1 MPPVRHSPRSRL
13 GIAAK
18 FTLLATLLALLT
30 TAVWGSWVWQRE
42 RSLLETQLRQ
52 KGRILLSSMAIP
64 FINALLYEE
73 MGIVEEGGLL
83 DNFIAEIMGQS
94 EVAPVY
100 AMVLDPNGLVLAHND
115 FAQYRRVYD
124 DLLSRSTLQVS
135 EFTVTPTRV
144 GGESIWDLAH
154 PLAVH
159 GRHWG
164 VLRVGLSLAPLN
176 SSLARLARHIAVF
189 GAGYT
194 ALGVMLS
201 ILIGT
206 RLARPLLQLGERME
220 AVGDDLPEPGL
231 PSQRADETGD
241 LERAFAAMV
250 ERLQRS
256 EAERRAAVDRLI
268 EDERLV
274 AVGETVAGVAHEVN
288 NPLAA
293 MEGAVYCLEQGA
305 GAEDE
310 RYVRILKDGLER
322 ISRVMG
328 QLLNLSRSGELQLTQ
343 VDLPEFCRDTV
354 LFAKASVKKRG
365 ARFVPSGDVP
375 ALWVGLDR
383 IKIHQLLLNL
393 FVNAAGAAGAGGTVR
408 FECAVDATTLR
419 FTVCDDG
426 PGVPKEIAEQIFD
439 PFYTTKPAGQ
449 GNGMGL
455 SVSRRIAEKHS
466 GSLTLEPCTQGA
478 CFVLTLPLRIDDAV
492 VVG

>member
-1 MPPVRHSPRSRL
+1 MRQLLRSRL
-13 GIAAK
+13 GIAVK
-18 FTLLATLLALLT
+18 FSVLATLLALLT
-30 TAVWGSWVWQRE
+30 TAVWGAWTWQRE
-42 RSLLETQLRQ
+42 RNLLETQLRQ
-52 KGRILLSSMAIP
+52 KGRLLLSSMAIP

-100 AMVLDPNGLVLAHND
+100 AMVLDPDGLVLAHND
-115 FAQYRRVYD
+115 FAEYRRVYD
-124 DLLSRSTLQVS
+124 DPLSRSTLQVA
-135 EFTVTPTRV
+135 EFTITPTQS
-144 GGESIWDLAH
+144 GEERIWDLAQ

-159 GRHWG
+159 GRRWG
-164 VLRVGLSLAPLN
+164 VLRAGLSLEPL
-176 SSLARLARHIAVF
+176 SHSLAKLARQIAVF
-189 GAGYT
+189 GAAYT
-194 ALGVMLS
+194 ALAMALS

-206 RLARPLLQLGERME
+206 RLARPLLQLGENME
-220 AVGDDLPEPGL
+220 AVGDDLPEPVPASG
-231 PSQRADETGD
+231 RADEIGD

-293 MEGAVYCLEQGA
+293 MEGAVYCLEQSAGA
-305 GAEDE
+305 GNE

-328 QLLNLSRSGELQLTQ
+328 QLLNLSRSGELQMAQ
-343 VDLPEFCRDTV
+343 VHLPEFCRDTE
-354 LFAKASVKKRG
+354 LFARVSVKKKG
-365 ARFVPSGDVP
+365 ARFVSSGDVP
-375 ALWVGLDR
+375 VLWVGLDR

-393 FVNAAGAAGAGGTVR
+393 FVNAADAAGAGGTVR
-408 FECAVDATTLR
+408 FECAVDDGILR

-426 PGVPKEIAEQIFD
+426 PGVPREIAEQIFD
-439 PFYTTKPAGQ
+439 PFFTTKSAGQ
-449 GNGMGL
+449 GSGMGL
-455 SVSRRIAEKHS
+455 SVSRRIAENHG
-466 GSLTLEPCTQGA
+466 GSLTLEPCSQGA
-478 CFVLTLPLRIDDAV
+478 CFLLTLPLDTGDAV

>member
-1 MPPVRHSPRSRL
+1 MRQPLHARL
-13 GIAAK
+13 GIAVK
-18 FTLLATLLALLT
+18 FSVLATLLALLT

-73 MGIVEEGGLL
+73 LGIVEEGGLL

-100 AMVLDPNGLVLAHND
+100 AMVLDPNGVVLAHND
-115 FAQYRRVYD
+115 FAEYRRVYD
-124 DLLSRSTLQVS
+124 DPFSRATLKAA
-135 EFTVTPTRV
+135 EFSITPTQR
-144 GGESIWDLAH
+144 GEEPIWDLAQ

-164 VLRVGLSLAPLN
+164 VLRVGLSLEPLN
-176 SSLARLARHIAVF
+176 HSLAQLARQLAVF
-189 GAGYT
+189 GAAYT
-194 ALGVMLS
+194 ALAMALS

-206 RLARPLLQLGERME
+206 RLARPLLQLGENME
-220 AVGDDLPEPGL
+220 SVGGELPEPGP
-231 PSQRADETGD
+231 PSQRKDEIGD
-241 LERAFAAMV
+241 LERAFSAMV

-293 MEGAVYCLEQGA
+293 MEGAVYRLEQGA
-305 GAEDE
+305 DAEDG
-310 RYVRILKDGLER
+310 RYLRILKDGLER

-328 QLLNLSRSGELQLTQ
+328 QLLDLSRSGELQLAQ
-343 VDLPEFCRDTV
+343 VDLPQFCRDTE
-354 LFAKASVKKRG
+354 LFAKVAVKKN
-365 ARFVPSGDVP
+365 ARFVPSREVP
-375 ALWVGLDR
+375 ALRVGLDR
-383 IKIHQLLLNL
+383 IKIHQVLLNL
-393 FVNAAGAAGAGGTVR
+393 FVNASDAAGAGGTVQ
-408 FECAVDATTLR
+408 FACAVDAATLR

-426 PGVPKEIAEQIFD
+426 PGVPREIAEQIFE
-439 PFYTTKPAGQ
+439 PFFTTKPAGQ
-449 GNGMGL
+449 GSGMGL
-455 SVSRRIAEKHS
+455 SVSRRIAENHG
-466 GSLTLEPCTQGA
+466 GSLTLEPCSQGA
-478 CFVLTLPLRIDDAV
+478 CFLLILPLRIGAAV
-492 VVG
+492 VG